1 MSKGAPV
8 IFCDFVDYDEVAH
21 HAGPL
26 RPEAMESLEGLD
38 RVLGTLHRLADS
50 AARRYEIVVL
60 SDHGQSQ
67 GATFR
72 QRYGETF
79 EDVVTKLVHL
89 PDDDGDPS
97 ADGGSNAEEW
107 GRVNVLLTGMAHQRG
122 VKGAAVRACAP
133 EQRRDRLGAGRPAS
147 PDQPVVTVA
156 SGNLAM
162 IYLTGQPHRLTLE
175 DLDDLH
181 PDLVPGLVRH
191 PGVGFVVVES
201 AIDGPVALGEIGRHR
216 LRDGHVD
223 GIDPLLR
230 YGPHAARDLLDHQG
244 IAHVGDVVAVSRLD
258 RGTEEVAA
266 FEELVGSHGG
276 IGGWQTEAV
285 LVYPATW
292 HREHDDI
299 RGPDAVYRQLVGWL
313 DELGLRA
320 APSAEPEP
328 ESVSV

>member
-1 MSKGAPV
+1 MSRSNGHRSPIA
-8 IFCDFVDYDEVAH
+8 
-21 HAGPL
+21 
-26 RPEAMESLEGLD
+26 SLD
-38 RVLGTLHRLADS
+38 RIVELAQTL
-50 AARRYEIVVL
+50 
-60 SDHGQSQ
+60 
-67 GATFR
+67 
-72 QRYGETF
+72 
-79 EDVVTKLVHL
+79 
-89 PDDDGDPS
+89 
-97 ADGGSNAEEW
+97 
-107 GRVNVLLTGMAHQRG
+107 
-122 VKGAAVRACAP
+122 AP
-133 EQRRDRLGAGRPAS
+133 L
-147 PDQPVVTVA
+147 
-156 SGNLAM
+156 
-162 IYLTGQPHRLTLE
+162 LE
-175 DLDDLH
+175 DAADA
-181 PDLVPGLVRH
+181 GGRKSR
-191 PGVGFVVVES
+191 G
-201 AIDGPVALGEIGRHR
+201 AIGEIGRHR